1 MESGKPIAPIPTD
14 YHWHFENLYKSPVVR
29 TACILTASL
38 YALNRFSWTQG
49 FFAAFPWKST
59 LVLAGITTL
68 LVAKSDTALSILCKI
83 IQVTRLNRLVFE
95 LLLVKNV
102 IKNRLGIWDW
112 TTKIEEGIYL
122 SALPL
127 REMGFKEWIQEN
139 NIAVL
144 TIVDPFELQTTT
156 LGGRAI
162 DYQGIDHKVI
172 FSPDFLALTPEK
184 LHEAANWIDEKR
196 KAGTAVLIHCKSGV
210 GRSGSS
216 LGAYYVLK
224 QGMSGTDAR
233 DKMVA
238 QRPVIYKDGS
248 NHDKQLKALEAERA
262 K

>member
-1 MESGKPIAPIPTD
+1 MSGITHIPTD
-14 YHWHFENLYKSPVVR
+14 YHWRFENLYKSPLVQ
-29 TACILTASL
+29 TACVLTVSL
-38 YALNRFSWTQG
+38 YALTRFSWTQG

-59 LVLAGITTL
+59 LVLAGITTVL
-68 LVAKSDTALSILCKI
+68 IAKSDTALSLASKF
-83 IQVTRLNRLVFE
+83 IQFTRLNRLVFE
-95 LLLVKNV
+95 VLLVKNV

-112 TTKIEEGIYL
+112 ATEIEPGIYL

-127 REMGFKEWIQEN
+127 REMGFKKWIQHN
-139 NIAVL
+139 KIAVL

-162 DYQGIDHKVI
+162 DYQAIDHKII
-172 FSPDFLALTPEK
+172 FSPDFLALTSEK

-196 KAGTAVLIHCKSGV
+196 QAKTPVLIHCKSGV

-224 QGMSGTDAR
+224 QGMTGADAR
-233 DKMVA
+233 NKMA
-238 QRPVIYKDGS
+238 AKRPMIYKEGS
-248 NHDKQLKALEAERA
+248 NHDKQVKALEAEGV

>member
-1 MESGKPIAPIPTD
+1 MSGITPIPTD
-14 YHWHFENLYKSPVVR
+14 YHWRFENLYKSPLVQTTCV
-29 TACILTASL
+29 LTVSL
-38 YALNRFSWTQG
+38 YALTRFSWTQG

-59 LVLAGITTL
+59 LVLAGITTVL
-68 LVAKSDTALSILCKI
+68 IAKSDAALSLASKF
-83 IQVTRLNRLVFE
+83 IQFTRLNRLVFE
-95 LLLVKNV
+95 ILLVKNV
-102 IKNRLGIWDW
+102 IKNRFGNWDW
-112 TTKIEEGIYL
+112 ATEIEPGIYL

-144 TIVDPFELQTTT
+144 TIVDPFEIQTTT

-162 DYQGIDHKVI
+162 DYQGVDHKI
-172 FSPDFLALTPEK
+172 IISPDFLALTTEK

-196 KAGTAVLIHCKSGV
+196 QAETPVLIHCKSGV

-224 QGMSGTDAR
+224 QGMSGADAR
-233 DKMVA
+233 NKMVA
-238 QRPVIYKDGS
+238 KRPMIYKEGS
-248 NHDKQLKALEAERA
+248 NHDKQVKALEAEGV